1 MPRIVIAKGP
11 GVGRDHAIGTE
22 CVVGRAPEVDFVL
35 EDVGAS
41 RRHFRVSR
49 DGDGYVLEDLG
60 SRNGTSVNGAR
71 VQRIALRDGDAIRVG
86 ATEMVFRQKDTM
98 DAGEKAARP
107 GVFVAPKAVVVP
119 RAVVVPKAVVA
130 PAAPKAPAA
139 PAAPGA
145 PAAPAEPAKKPLI
158 APVPRRKR
166 VGW

>member
-35 EDVGAS
+35 DDVGAS

-49 DGDGYVLEDLG
+49 DGEGYVLEDLG

-71 VQRIALRDGDAIRVG
+71 VQRQELRDGDAIRVG
-86 ATEMVFRQKDTM
+86 ATEMVFRQKDGVA
-98 DAGEKAARP
+98 AGEKAARP
-107 GVFVAPKAVVVP
+107 AVPVAP

-130 PAAPKAPAA
+130 PAAPKMPGVPAT
-139 PAAPGA
+139 PVAPGA
-145 PAAPAEPAKKPLI
+145 PAVPVEPAKKPLV